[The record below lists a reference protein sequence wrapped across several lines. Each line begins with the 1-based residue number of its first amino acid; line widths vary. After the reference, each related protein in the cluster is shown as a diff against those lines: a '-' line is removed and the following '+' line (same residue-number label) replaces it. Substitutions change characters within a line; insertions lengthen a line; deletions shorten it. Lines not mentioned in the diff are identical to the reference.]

1 MDSDSLMQLI
11 IILVLLMFSAFFSAS
26 ETALT
31 MVNKVRLKTLAD
43 EGNKKA
49 ARVLKILNDYG
60 KMLTAILIGNNVVNL
75 VASSLATL
83 FAQRIN
89 VNVGIATAVLTIVL
103 LLFAEIIPKNA
114 SAAQSEALA
123 LSFGG
128 LINILMNLLTP
139 VIFIVDALAKGILKL
154 FRIDMDAKETM
165 TESELKT
172 YVEVSHEDGVIEEE
186 EKEMIYNVFEFGD
199 SVAKDI
205 MIPKSDMVSVSVDSD
220 YESIIVKYKEHMYT
234 RYPVYEGSN
243 DNIVGL
249 INVKDLLLVE
259 DKENFDVRKVMRT
272 PYFTLEFKKTAELL
286 ADMRSKAESIALV
299 LNEYGDCEGL
309 VTIEDLLEEIVGEI
323 RDEYDDYEET
333 LIMKMEENSYLI
345 EGSMKLDDINDELG
359 TELESEDYDSIAG
372 LIIDYLEDRLPEDGE
387 TITTREGI
395 VLKVQGV
402 TQNRVQ
408 KVIMTLPNADNET
421 EE

>member
-49 ARVLKILNDYG
+49 TRVLKILNDYG

-103 LLFAEIIPKNA
+103 LIFAEIIPKNA

-128 LINILMNLLTP
+128 LINIIMNLLTP

-408 KVIMTLPNADNET
+408 KVIMTLPNEDNET

>member
-128 LINILMNLLTP
+128 LINIIMNLLTP

-165 TESELKT
+165 TESELKN

>member
-103 LLFAEIIPKNA
+103 LIFAEIIPKNA

-128 LINILMNLLTP
+128 LINIIMNLLTP

-408 KVIMTLPNADNET
+408 KVIMTLPNEDNET